1 MRMPGSTSNP
11 TARRRFGGNM
21 QDVELHE
28 IYSSRSIIRPL
39 DSFDIS
45 VHHTYNTD
53 DKFTVR

>member
-1 MRMPGSTSNP
+1 MPRSMSNP
-11 TARRRFGGNM
+11 IARRRFGGNM

-28 IYSSRSIIRPL
+28 VYSSRSVIRPL
-39 DSFDIS
+39 DIFYIS

>member
-1 MRMPGSTSNP
+1 MPRRISNP
-11 TARRRFGGNM
+11 IAHRGFGGNM
-21 QDVELHE
+21 QDVEFYE
-28 IYSSRSIIRPL
+28 VYSSRSIIRPV